1 LTGTL
6 ALQSDPVYNKAM
18 EIPFAPDLEAKLNRI
33 AAQIGKGP
41 DQVVQ
46 ELVASYLDY
55 DEWFRHEVGKGIAS
69 LDSGK
74 SVSHEEVRRSMERIL
89 GS

>member
-1 LTGTL
+1 
-6 ALQSDPVYNKAM
+6 M

-33 AAQIGKGP
+33 AAQTGKGA
-41 DQVVQ
+41 DQVVR

-55 DEWFRHEVGKGIAS
+55 DEWFRQEVGKGIAS
-69 LDSGK
+69 LDGGK
-74 SVSHEEVRRSMERIL
+74 SVSHEKVRRSMERIL

>member
-1 LTGTL
+1 
-6 ALQSDPVYNKAM
+6 M

-33 AAQIGKGP
+33 AAQTGKGA
-41 DQVVQ
+41 DQVVR

-55 DEWFRHEVGKGIAS
+55 DEWFRQEVGKGIAS
-69 LDSGK
+69 LERGK

>member
-1 LTGTL
+1 MTGAL
-6 ALQSDPVYNKAM
+6 AAQSDPVYNERM

-33 AAQIGKGP
+33 AAQTGKGP
-41 DQVVQ
+41 DQVVR

-55 DEWFRHEVGKGIAS
+55 DEWFRKEVGKGIAS
-69 LDSGK
+69 LESGK
-74 SVSHEEVRRSMERIL
+74 SVSHEEVRRRMKRIP